1 MPGLAL
7 CSYQADGVRASEL
20 TGVQRRVYVATFG
33 TPPDPPTTTAFV
45 TALRS
50 AADAHLRPAAAAH
63 LEQDPVARQS
73 SRSH

>member
-1 MPGLAL
+1 
-7 CSYQADGVRASEL
+7 VRASEL

-50 AADAHLRPAAAAH
+50 ATDAHLRPAAAAY
-63 LEQDPVARQS
+63 LKNNPVADQNNS
-73 SRSH
+73 Q